1 MRALLLGF
9 VASMVATAA
18 SVQTEADLRAAAR
31 ELEALKMGGTF
42 KPVEN
47 QHRLWGCADKG
58 MLMFIERMWGG
69 DKIDQ
74 DNANLIAARDCDTPN
89 VEGRYTRCAPS
100 GFVFPMRGGRA
111 TFSGFCRIG
120 RSDPPMFIR
129 NDVMQAV
136 PTVATPQD
144 CKALVDRVAGVVGGK
159 ADRTDDTEYSLELL
173 PPLAGKGKWLS
184 NYASVTCEPWA
195 EPKWNT
201 VGLHWQA
208 SNRPPPKYFET
219 VNAIASALTGAAVP
233 KALQDCLG
241 KARKG
246 ERDAVVRTAKML
258 LTCNADEDS
267 VSVHVEQ
274 VR

>member
-1 MRALLLGF
+1 MRALLLAF
-9 VASMVATAA
+9 VASMAVSSA
-18 SVQTEADLRAAAR
+18 SAETEADLRAAER

-47 QHRLWGCADKG
+47 NHRLWGCTDKSK
-58 MLMFIERMWGG
+58 LMFIERMWGG
-69 DKIDQ
+69 DKVDQ
-74 DNANLIAARDCDTPN
+74 DTANLIAARDCDTPN

-100 GFVFPMRGGRA
+100 GFVFPIKGGRA
-111 TFSGFCRIG
+111 SFSGFCRVG
-120 RSDPPMFIR
+120 RNDPPMFIR
-129 NDVMQAV
+129 NDIMQAV
-136 PTVATPQD
+136 PAVATPQD
-144 CKALVDRVAGVVGGK
+144 CKALVDRVVGLVGGK
-159 ADRTDDTEYSLELL
+159 PDTADDTEYTLELL

-208 SNRPPPKYFET
+208 SNRPPPKYFDA
-219 VNAIASALTGAAVP
+219 VNAIASAITGEAVT
-233 KALQDCLG
+233 KGVQDCLG

-246 ERDAVVRTAKML
+246 ERDAVVRTAKAL

-267 VSVHVEQ
+267 VSVYVEQ
-274 VR
+274 VK